1 MLYQIVVI
9 RKDCLVLLWCLQNM
23 FLVPGS
29 CTCDLMSW
37 CWILMIKPDPHF
49 LRCWQEKVIMW
60 WWWCAVL
67 PNDYFTRR
75 SWLTPLLMLVS
86 YFLDFPVQR
95 LFASLIDITC
105 LIDINS
111 CCCCSSWTAFSLPA
125 CCNVSSR
132 RVVPF
137 CSPWTWPW
145 RLRLTFAPSSCFTS
159 EGVVSWMMPPLRF
172 CWWVE
177 PRRMDHFPVSIA
189 GIAHP
194 SPQRVVSWCF
204 SVSVNSY
211 R

>member
-1 MLYQIVVI
+1 MLFQIVVI
-9 RKDCLVLLWCLQNM
+9 RKDCLVLLWCLQNIVHVT
-23 FLVPGS
+23 LA
-29 CTCDLMSW
+29 MSW

-75 SWLTPLLMLVS
+75 SWFTPLLMFVS
-86 YFLDFPVQR
+86 YFLLFPAQQ
-95 LFASLIDITC
+95 LLAS

-111 CCCCSSWTAFSLPA
+111 CCCCSSWTAFSLWA
-125 CCNVSSR
+125 CCNVRSR
-132 RVVPF
+132 RVLSF
-137 CSPWTWPW
+137 RSSWTWTWPW
-145 RLRLTFAPSSCFTS
+145 RLRRTFAPASCFTS
-159 EGVVSWMMPPLRF
+159 AGVVSWMMPPLRF

-194 SPQRVVSWCF
+194 SLQKVVLCF
-204 SVSVNSY
+204 SASVNSY